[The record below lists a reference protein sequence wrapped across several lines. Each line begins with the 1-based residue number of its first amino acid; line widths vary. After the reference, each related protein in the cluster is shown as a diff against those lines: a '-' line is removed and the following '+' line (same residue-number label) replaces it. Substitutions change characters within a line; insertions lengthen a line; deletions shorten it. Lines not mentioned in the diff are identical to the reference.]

1 MLFSFF
7 YSSFFLFGFY
17 NVPYCNY
24 RVRKNH
30 SRTGKAHYTAYPFTH
45 FGFITMHF
53 AVRAECLCFHK
64 RAFIASHYC
73 IVAECLAFIAK
84 PVLARMMPFS
94 AIKCYHLRHHTLFT
108 FSFIVYI
115 SFHISSFFRV
125 QPNTQYRLY
134 ASWTVCAKQ
143 EQPSCL
149 CSALRVNVV
158 LPLH

>member
-7 YSSFFLFGFY
+7 YPFLFLFGFY
-17 NVPYCNY
+17 NMPYCNY

-30 SRTGKAHYTAYPFTH
+30 SRTGKPHYTAYPFTH
-45 FGFITMHF
+45 FGFIAMHF
-53 AVRAECLCFHK
+53 AVRAECLCFHE
-64 RAFIASHYC
+64 RTFVAPHDH

-115 SFHISSFFRV
+115 SFHISSFFRA
-125 QPNTQYRLY
+125 QLNKQYRLY
-134 ASWTVCAKQ
+134 ALWTVCEKQ
-143 EQPSCL
+143 VQPSCH
-149 CSALRVNVV
+149 CSARRANAI
-158 LPLH
+158 LPLR